1 MIYILRLQ
9 FILIE
14 YFLYNM
20 RVQLSLKGTKY
31 YRKTEKNHIFSLIK
45 LTVDETVLSSNEEVL
60 TRILLT
66 NRSNNVKGGLLSEP
80 VEINLNPFQLIN
92 IFVIDMIVMML
103 KNIFELSLYNMS
115 HFDYI
120 LMSKINQK

>member
-1 MIYILRLQ
+1 
-9 FILIE
+9 
-14 YFLYNM
+14 M